1 MVRGLNLKARTENNS
16 SLVTPSSATKNE
28 QLESGY
34 GSTNSASEGSS
45 GYRRN
50 NTAKSRKQLRH
61 TPIPMVDINRS
72 KSVLHGT
79 CQWDSTEHNNTK
91 LQQLQSFNLDPINN
105 YHRLKTANSQISI
118 DATPFQKFI
127 PNNKIYNNGNSKKL
141 CSKTTNT
148 STEHS
153 RKLHTPVKKDNDI
166 VNYSD
171 NWDSDYSD
179 DWELEEDEKPKI
191 TAVMQPS
198 PTESKIPD
206 NSLNLIPSDPT
217 AFEASFCHKRQA
229 AIDNMSYQQAVDS
242 WKAKGLHDVAKLIN
256 QLSSGKNLIDRA
268 WIVFYWVSQ
277 NIEYDVEAYF
287 SGNIHHQTAADI
299 FASRKGVCDAFGTIF
314 ETLCTAVQIECKKI
328 SGYAK
333 GYSFKMGQK
342 SFTRTNHAWNVL
354 RLEEHWYLVD
364 STWGA
369 GHLDTNN
376 HNQKELN
383 SFYFLVP
390 PEQMIYR
397 HLPEDSQWQLL
408 MSSISMDDFIHLPYV
423 LPAFF
428 EHNLDIVSPHHS
440 NTALFNS
447 NLGLS
452 EVLVRAPSDVTL
464 MGDIRESGSGKIETG
479 SLIQYDT
486 DRQQWQCLF
495 APKLSGSHTLTIFTR
510 REIEALKS
518 KNTENKYSCAI
529 EFSLHVPS
537 DAVKIKHFPLTYGL
551 FTQCKCQIFEPLDD
565 ALKPGSKT
573 TIHCR
578 IPNAYCA
585 RLQLDGKWL
594 SEDILKD
601 GIFKRQI
608 TIPQREITIS
618 FQYLNGEN
626 KVNIHLLRN
635 ARDCSV
641 RLLNLLGLSF

>member
-1 MVRGLNLKARTENNS
+1 MVGDPNLKARTETNS
-16 SLVTPSSATKNE
+16 TLVTPLLATKNE

-34 GSTNSASEGSS
+34 GSTNSASDDLS
-45 GYRRN
+45 GYRRT
-50 NTAKSRKQLRH
+50 NTAKSRKQPHH

-72 KSVLHGT
+72 KNILHGT
-79 CQWDSTEHNNTK
+79 YQCDSTERNNTK
-91 LQQLQSFNLDPINN
+91 QQQLQPFNLDPINN

-141 CSKTTNT
+141 CSKPTNT

-171 NWDSDYSD
+171 DWDSDYSD
-179 DWELEEDEKPKI
+179 DWESEADEKPKI
-191 TAVMQPS
+191 TTAIKLPS
-198 PTESKIPD
+198 KEPKIPD

-217 AFEASFCHKRQA
+217 AFEASFCRKRQA
-229 AIDNMSYQQAVDS
+229 AIDNMSYRQAVDS

-256 QLSSGKNLIDRA
+256 ELSSGKNLIDRA

-354 RLEEHWYLVD
+354 RLEGHWYLVD

-369 GHLDTNN
+369 GHLDSNN
-376 HNQKELN
+376 QNQKELN

-408 MSSISMDDFIHLPYV
+408 ISSISMDDFIHMPYV
-423 LPAFF
+423 HPAFF
-428 EHNLDIVSPHHS
+428 EHNLDIVSPRHS
-440 NTALFNS
+440 NTAFFNL
-447 NLGLS
+447 NHGLS

-464 MGDIRESGSGKIETG
+464 MGDIKESGSGKIETS

-486 DRQQWQCLF
+486 DRQLWQCLF
-495 APKLSGSHTLTIFTR
+495 APKRSGSHTLTIFTR
-510 REIEALKS
+510 REIETIKS

-537 DAVKIKHFPLTYGL
+537 DVVKIKPFPLTYGL
-551 FTQCKCQIFEPLDD
+551 YTQCKCQIFEPLDG
-565 ALKPGSKT
+565 ALKSGSIT

-608 TIPQREITIS
+608 TIPQREITMYVKFPDKKNS
-618 FQYLNGEN
+618 SSYNGLFHYSI
-626 KVNIHLLRN
+626 K
-635 ARDCSV
+635 
-641 RLLNLLGLSF
+641 